1 MEQWSKRYQWRRL
14 RNSVLVGFFDA
25 CPTPLATAG
34 PCATMRGQS
43 GGAGLSVNAL
53 LIVEIVFIG
62 YGLCFPVIQRDLRN
76 YVLLGIAALAAV
88 GLMHSAWV
96 SGGKFAE
103 LEKEFG
109 SATRRR
115 EIARS
120 VLFWGLYNTFRSV
133 TLRARH
139 CLARCSFMT
148 STGNPAN
155 CAGGIVVT
163 RYAAG
168 KMHSCFDQQHL
179 WSAKTQSRTGRHE
192 GVFVMQS
199 AEDRIGTDCI
209 GFPVAMA
216 RTGLLVVATRGRPI
230 GNTRA
235 ERHVRAPG
243 IVMGDPGFQNGSQ
256 MRCG

>member
-1 MEQWSKRYQWRRL
+1 
-14 RNSVLVGFFDA
+14 
-25 CPTPLATAG
+25 
-34 PCATMRGQS
+34 MRGQS

-96 SGGKFAE
+96 SGGKFTE

-120 VLFWGLYNTFRSV
+120 VLFWV
-133 TLRARH
+133 
-139 CLARCSFMT
+139 
-148 STGNPAN
+148 
-155 CAGGIVVT
+155 
-163 RYAAG
+163 
-168 KMHSCFDQQHL
+168 
-179 WSAKTQSRTGRHE
+179 WSAKTQSRTRGRE
-192 GVFVMQS
+192 EVFVMQS
-199 AEDRIGTDCI
+199 AEDRIGTDCV

-216 RTGLLVVATRGRPI
+216 RTGLLVVTPRGRRI
-230 GNTRA
+230 GNTRTQ
-235 ERHVRAPG
+235 RHVRAPG

-256 MRCG
+256 MPCGERDQPIQTLSPDRTDEAFADRIGHRASRRGLQHLDSEFFHRFVEVPGKDAVAIV